1 MIILGITIMQ
11 YILLTIGKAREEF
24 RIYSRKVM
32 VMSKSFA
39 FALAAMLITTA
50 ITSIATN
57 FGGIKNAYAQI
68 QAGQS
73 DLTLSNLIKQG
84 QPYQGSKSDPVS
96 LIMIGDFQCHNC
108 DRFVKNT
115 EPQINS
121 TYIQTGKVALVFVHI
136 PNKGFDSWPAAL
148 AAQCTNEQGKFW
160 QFHNLLYNNQGP
172 IDSGWVS
179 NANLKKFASQIPGLN
194 IQQFNSC
201 FDSQKYKSLAEH
213 DLAIAHAF
221 GFTNSPSFIVAKSD
235 GSNPQKI
242 EGAQPFI
249 AFKTVIDKELEV

>member
-1 MIILGITIMQ
+1 M
-11 YILLTIGKAREEF
+11 
-24 RIYSRKVM
+24 RKLFV
-32 VMSKSFA
+32 FG
-39 FALAAMLITTA
+39 LAAMLITTA
-50 ITSIATN
+50 ITSVAN
-57 FGGIKNAYAQI
+57 NLGGIKNAYAQI
-68 QAGQS
+68 QVGQS
-73 DLTLSNLIKQG
+73 DLTSSNLIKQG
-84 QPYQGSKSDPVS
+84 QPYQGSKSAPVS
-96 LIMIGDFQCHNC
+96 LIMFGDFQCHDC
-108 DRFVKNT
+108 GRFVKNT

-121 TYIQTGKVALVFVHI
+121 TYVQTGKVILVFVHI

-172 IDSGWVS
+172 NDSGWVS

-194 IQQFNSC
+194 MQQFNSC
-201 FDSQKYKSLAEH
+201 FENQKYKPLAEH
-213 DLAIAHAF
+213 NLAIAHAF

-249 AFKTVIDKELEV
+249 AFKTVIDKELGG

>member
-1 MIILGITIMQ
+1 MFYPQ
-11 YILLTIGKAREEF
+11 HDRYSEFIGEGGVYEEIVCFCF
-24 RIYSRKVM
+24 R
-32 VMSKSFA
+32 
-39 FALAAMLITTA
+39 AMLITTA
-50 ITSIATN
+50 ITSIAN
-57 FGGIKNAYAQI
+57 NLGGIKNAYAQI

-84 QPYQGSKSDPVS
+84 QPYQGSKSAPVS
-96 LIMIGDFQCHNC
+96 LITFGDFQCHNC

-160 QFHNLLYNNQGP
+160 QFHNLLYNNQGS

-201 FDSQKYKSLAEH
+201 FDSQKYKPLAEH

-249 AFKTVIDKELEV
+249 AFKTVIDKELGEV

>member
-1 MIILGITIMQ
+1 ME
-11 YILLTIGKAREEF
+11 KAFPKRGVHSTNLSGDSVF
-24 RIYSRKVM
+24 MRKL
-32 VMSKSFA
+32 FL

-50 ITSIATN
+50 IINANN

-68 QAGQS
+68 QAGKS

-84 QPYQGSKSDPVS
+84 QPYQGSKSAPVS
-96 LIMIGDFQCHNC
+96 LIMFGDFQCHNC

-121 TYIQTGKVALVFVHI
+121 TYIQSGKVILVFAHI
-136 PNKGFDSWPAAL
+136 PNKGFDSWGKPL
-148 AAQCTNEQGKFW
+148 APQCANEQGKFW

-194 IQQFNSC
+194 MEQFNSC
-201 FDSQKYKSLAEH
+201 FESQKYKPLAEH

-221 GFTNSPSFIVAKSD
+221 EFLISPSFIVAKSD
-235 GSNPQKI
+235 GSDPQKI

-249 AFKTVIDKELEV
+249 AFKTVIDKEVVDR